1 MACDRDAFD
10 NIELFICRR
19 DYILKNLRSLL
30 AFLFL
35 VVVMVLSLGVMRQ
48 SYTANSN
55 DSSEKPAVITTRA
68 SVSSEQSS

>member
-1 MACDRDAFD
+1 M
-10 NIELFICRR
+10 
-19 DYILKNLRSLL
+19 KNLRSLL